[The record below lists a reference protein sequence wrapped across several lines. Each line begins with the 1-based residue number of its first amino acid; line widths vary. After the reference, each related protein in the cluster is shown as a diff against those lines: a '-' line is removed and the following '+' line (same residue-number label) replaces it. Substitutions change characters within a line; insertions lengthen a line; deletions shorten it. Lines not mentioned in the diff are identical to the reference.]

1 MNCAQDLSRSPEY
14 YPLRVDFHKR
24 AVTFV
29 RMSRETYRESVFLD
43 ARTRHL
49 GAMHSLRLDDV
60 LLAMDTGR
68 MPLPVT
74 YILHPAFCCSTL
86 LARYFELL
94 ASCLVLKEPL
104 LLTQVA
110 LSSCE
115 PSPQWLELFDCS
127 VKLLT
132 RGYSETERVIIKAHE
147 PCNVLGRKLLQRNH
161 RATVIFLMT
170 PQRHFMLSVLK
181 SSERR
186 AWVRSRVCEVL
197 ANGGAGSG
205 WEDVRPS
212 TLTDAQTAAFMW
224 TINNCLRQ
232 QFAAEPERARVVLL
246 DSDQLVD
253 DPEETLAVI
262 ARSCQHALDD
272 KQIAW
277 MVGHPSMRK
286 YSKNVSR
293 AYDASTRR
301 REIAQLEEQYGAEVD
316 EGAEWA
322 ARHTIKAV
330 TMA

>member
-1 MNCAQDLSRSPEY
+1 MNCTQDLSRSPEY

-49 GAMHSLRLDDV
+49 GAMHTLRLDDV
-60 LLAMDTGR
+60 LLSIDRGR
-68 MPLPVT
+68 NPLPVT

-110 LSSCE
+110 LSSYQ

-127 VKLLT
+127 VQLLS
-132 RGYSETERVIIKAHE
+132 RGYCETERVIIKAHE
-147 PCNVLGRKLLQRNH
+147 PCNVLGRKLLQSNKQ
-161 RATVIFLMT
+161 ATVIFLMT

-186 AWVRSRVCEVL
+186 AWVRSRVSEVL
-197 ANGGAGSG
+197 ANGAAASG
-205 WEDVRPS
+205 WDDVRPS
-212 TLTDAQTAAFMW
+212 TLTDTQAAAFMW
-224 TINNCLRQ
+224 TINNSLRGQ
-232 QFAAEPERARVVLL
+232 LAAAPERARVFLL

-253 DPEETLAVI
+253 DPGETLGVI
-262 ARSCQHALDD
+262 ARSCQLSLDD

-277 MVGHPSMRK
+277 MVGHPSTGK

-293 AYDASTRR
+293 SYDAKTRR
-301 REIAQLEEQYGAEVD
+301 QEIAQLEEQFGADVD

-322 ARHTIKAV
+322 ARHTVEAV